1 MADYKSSFVFTN
13 EGRTLLVS
21 QTGGIK
27 FAILGYMLVGGLV
40 RALEGDDN
48 IAQDAVAKR
57 ETGDTSPDAALRRT
71 WKSLEDKA
79 FNAKLSP
86 IEYLMENDKI
96 TLFMKGVNYEINGN
110 DILPSSKEA
119 YAEAAQNYKEHLF
132 GSFYIPSTEIKTV
145 PNQSRYGTYAFNF
158 DKTYLNCDIKKDVS
172 IRHVIL
178 IGKQYAENK
187 EATFNVSQ
195 RQDASIVGIAEI
207 IQEDTKNNSEEQTET
222 LYNTP
227 ENEESSSSNDVPPGI
242 ELLKDQNEFV
252 TFQCQLRFTVTE
264 CPNEFIDINNG
275 DKVVIDD
282 TEDKDATKPAYEPV
296 SDIASKLALVNNGL
310 KTLSGGITIGQTEEV
325 LDELQLG
332 PEGSICMTKTLMVA
346 DCIDADDAENQF
358 NAAAL
363 IHPINKYPEEGKE
376 YVPQILM
383 TSVHST
389 SALNE
394 DITAYSVGMTVKAEG
409 RGEAY
414 SMFPD
419 SITSADAPIFKLGHI
434 PENDRIAVDI
444 FGLDNKLNGVAKDRL
459 IFSEFNRLTDSHYGR
474 PDVLFNS
481 NSNIMREGASN
492 NNNTLYNS
500 DSNELSQ
507 GASNALLFESNGNNF
522 SGGNGNSLYGSVA
535 NNIMYGN
542 YNKLLFSDANTV
554 RSHNHTFINSNAN
567 TAVENSNNFIAIA
580 SYGNG
585 FSGNS
590 YENVLIKSKGNSFSG
605 QAFNSLIMG
614 SVSNQLFEDTKEATL
629 LNAKN
634 VTLRSSYDDMILG
647 SRGGLLYK
655 SYFNGYYDN
664 YTCTVSESDQN
675 SLMRS
680 RFLGLKGMPIG
691 SIDPAERPIK
701 SDVQSNNNVILR
713 GEYFDM
719 FMCSNNFIVDT
730 YKLQSDDN
738 ITSLGP
744 VRVKG
749 STVINSSKSKIFN
762 ARDIYLWH
770 SEYSRVVAAS
780 NLSDSVLGLVGTSNS
795 MGSTNELDSIYY
807 GEFYGSDFSIK
818 GLKGASYKNGAESI
832 KTNARPVD
840 MLRLKLMFMNTFGS
854 ELDLGGYN
862 RDIKYKRSTSYLANA
877 PFESQNFTLFNTS
890 IKPTNSNV
898 VGGHHNKFIGGKN
911 TVILGGEYCKAST
924 YEHQVLMGKYNKDV
938 PADIIYGCGHF
949 NGTTF
954 VQGDKEYTESELET
968 IETMHQTIDRVRGDG
983 DNKSGE
989 TCFNALEFYAHQGKM
1004 IFRNCDDG
1012 HDAGSDVVS
1021 NNFGKSVTI
1030 DPTGII
1036 FRDRNGDIT
1045 GELVPQAVNSD
1056 GGKWTITL
1064 DIDTNGRYYVA
1075 NTVGMPTTL
1084 SQLDKVVLANHLF
1097 EYVDLNNYTGNQ
1109 GMQFSAASY
1118 GNLSEDAVS
1127 ASNNTLF
1134 GKQIPSEINI
1144 LIKKLKY
1151 NSEPG
1156 TSLRHDW
1163 VFVNKIMPWYR
1174 YNGQAP
1180 RYIPMQTCTLKYYY
1194 VGPNPSASTYTQ
1206 AMTIWAPPSMD
1217 ASCICKK
1224 IDYTYSAYMATDHW
1238 STRKRGCIPLD
1249 EFNDNKFFSD
1259 WVPNVPVYEGTAPSA
1274 GGVEPIYNT
1283 SGNFVSGGL
1292 TQAPG
1297 EITLYRANEI
1307 PTIGSMDPNGYYII

>member
-1 MADYKSSFVFTN
+1 MADTTYKSSFVFTK

-27 FAILGYMLVGGLV
+27 FAILGYLLVGGLA
-40 RALEGDDN
+40 RSMNGDDN
-48 IAQDAVAKR
+48 TPQDAIAASY
-57 ETGDTSPDAALRRT
+57 EEIPGTPDASLRNL
-71 WKSLEDKA
+71 WHKLEDKA
-79 FNAKLSP
+79 KDAKLSP
-86 IEYLMENDKI
+86 IEYLLNNDKI
-96 TLFMKGVNYEINGN
+96 TLFMKGVNYTIEGN
-110 DILPSSKEA
+110 DILPTSKEA
-119 YAEAAQNYKEHLF
+119 YAEAAENYKEHLF
-132 GSFYIPSTEIKTV
+132 GSFYIPSTELMTNKGH
-145 PNQSRYGTYAFNF
+145 RYGTYAFNF
-158 DKTYLNCDIKKDVS
+158 DKTYLNCDIKKDVD

-207 IQEDTKNNSEEQTET
+207 IQDDTTSE
-222 LYNTP
+222 
-227 ENEESSSSNDVPPGI
+227 SVPPGI

-264 CPNEFIDINNG
+264 CDNEFIPGTDIIM
-275 DKVVIDD
+275 IDD

-310 KTLSGGITIGQTEEV
+310 KTLSGGITIGQTEEI

-363 IHPINKYPEEGKE
+363 IHPINKYPDEGKE

-389 SALNE
+389 SSYNE

-409 RGEAY
+409 RGDAY
-414 SMFPD
+414 AMFPD
-419 SITSADAPIFKLGHI
+419 SITSADAPIFKQGHV

-444 FGLDNKLNGVAKDRL
+444 FGLDNKLNGNAKDRL
-459 IFSEFNRLTDSHYGR
+459 LFSEYNRITDPHYGR
-474 PDVLFNS
+474 PSVLINS
-481 NSNIMREGASN
+481 DSNILRQGASN
-492 NNNTLYNS
+492 NNNTLYDSDRNEFIQGVSNS
-500 DSNELSQ
+500 
-507 GASNALLFESNGNNF
+507 LLFESNNNYF
-522 SGGNGNSLYGSVA
+522 SGGNGNSLYGSDSNKIA
-535 NNIMYGN
+535 YGN
-542 YNKLLFSDANTV
+542 YNNLLFSHDNSIK
-554 RSHNHTFINSNAN
+554 SHNHTFINSNSN
-567 TAVENSNNFIAIA
+567 TATENSNNFIAIA

-590 YENVLIKSKGNSFSG
+590 YENVLLKSKGNTFSG
-605 QAFNSLIMG
+605 QAFNSLLMG
-614 SVSNQLFEDTKEATL
+614 SVSNHLLEDTKEATL

-664 YTCTVSESDQN
+664 YTCTVSDSDQN

-680 RFLGLKGMPIG
+680 RFLGIKGLPIG

-749 STVINSSKSKIFN
+749 STFVNSSKSKVFN

-770 SEYSRVVAAS
+770 SEYSRVVGAS
-780 NLSDSVLGLVGTSNS
+780 NLSDTQLGLVGTSNA

-818 GLKGASYKNGAESI
+818 GLKGASYKNGAESL
-832 KTNARPVD
+832 KVNARPVD
-840 MLRLKLMFMNTFGS
+840 MLRLKLMFMNTYGS

-862 RDIKYKRSTSYLANA
+862 PDVKYKHGTSYLANA
-877 PFESQNFTLFNTS
+877 TFESQNFTLFNTS
-890 IKPTNSNV
+890 VKPTNSNV
-898 VGGHHNKFIGGKN
+898 VGGHHNKFVGGKN

-954 VQGDKEYTESELET
+954 VQGDKEYTEAELET
-968 IETMHQTIDRVRGDG
+968 IETMHQTIDKVRGDG

-1021 NNFGKSVTI
+1021 NNFGKSITI
-1030 DPTGII
+1030 DPTGIV

-1056 GGKWTITL
+1056 GGKWTITV
-1064 DIDTNGRYYVA
+1064 DIDGNGRYYVA
-1075 NTVGMPTTL
+1075 NTVGVPPTIA
-1084 SQLDKVVLANHLF
+1084 QLDKVVLANHLF
-1097 EYVDLNNYTGNQ
+1097 EYTDLNNYTGNQ
-1109 GMQFSAASY
+1109 GATISAAQT
-1118 GNLSEDAVS
+1118 GNLTEASVS

-1144 LIKKLKY
+1144 LVRKMKY

-1156 TSLRHDW
+1156 TNLTHKW
-1163 VFVNKIMPWYR
+1163 VFVNKLMPWYR

-1180 RYIPMQTCTLKYYY
+1180 RYIPMQKCTLKYYY
-1194 VGPNPSASTYTQ
+1194 VGQPPSANTYTQ
-1206 AMTIWAPPSMD
+1206 RMDIWAPPSMD
-1217 ASCICKK
+1217 ANCICKK
-1224 IDYTYSAYMATDHW
+1224 INYCYSAYLNPNYHW
-1238 STRKRGCIPLD
+1238 STEQRGCIPLD

-1259 WVPNVPVYEGTAPSA
+1259 WVPNVPVYVGDTASG
-1274 GGVEPIYNT
+1274 GGVGPGVT
-1283 SGNFVSGGL
+1283 SGNFVSGGN
-1292 TQAPG
+1292 TEHPG
-1297 EITLYRANEI
+1297 DITLYRANEI
-1307 PTIGSMDPNGYYII
+1307 PPVDQMDPKGYYIV

>member
-1 MADYKSSFVFTN
+1 MADTTYKSSFVFTK

-27 FAILGYMLVGGLV
+27 FAILGYLLVGGLA
-40 RALEGDDN
+40 RSMNGDDN
-48 IAQDAVAKR
+48 TPQDAIAARYK
-57 ETGDTSPDAALRRT
+57 EIPGTPDASLRNL
-71 WKSLEDKA
+71 WHKLEDKA
-79 FNAKLSP
+79 KDVKLSP
-86 IEYLMENDKI
+86 IEYLLNNDKI
-96 TLFMKGVNYEINGN
+96 TLFMKGVNYTIEGN

-119 YAEAAQNYKEHLF
+119 YAEAAENYKEHLF
-132 GSFYIPSTEIKTV
+132 GSFYIPSTELMTNKGH
-145 PNQSRYGTYAFNF
+145 RYGTYAFNF
-158 DKTYLNCDIKKDVS
+158 DKTYLNCDIKKDVD

-207 IQEDTKNNSEEQTET
+207 IQDDTTSE
-222 LYNTP
+222 
-227 ENEESSSSNDVPPGI
+227 SVPPGI

-264 CPNEFIDINNG
+264 CPNEFIDIENG
-275 DKVVIDD
+275 DKIVIDD

-310 KTLSGGITIGQTEEV
+310 KTLSGGITIGQTEEI

-363 IHPINKYPEEGKE
+363 IHPINKYPDEGKE

-383 TSVHST
+383 TTVKST
-389 SALNE
+389 SSYNE

-414 SMFPD
+414 AMFPD
-419 SITSADAPIFKLGHI
+419 SITSADAPIFKQGHV

-444 FGLDNKLNGVAKDRL
+444 FGLDNKLNGNAKDRL
-459 IFSEFNRLTDSHYGR
+459 LFSEYNRITDPHYGR
-474 PDVLFNS
+474 PSVLINS
-481 NSNIMREGASN
+481 DSNILRQGASN
-492 NNNTLYNS
+492 NNNTLYDSDRNEFIQGVSNS
-500 DSNELSQ
+500 
-507 GASNALLFESNGNNF
+507 LLFESNNNYF
-522 SGGNGNSLYGSVA
+522 SGGNGNSLYGSDSNKIA
-535 NNIMYGN
+535 YGN
-542 YNKLLFSDANTV
+542 YNNLLFSHDNSIK
-554 RSHNHTFINSNAN
+554 SHNHTFINSNSN
-567 TAVENSNNFIAIA
+567 TATENSNNFIAIA

-590 YENVLIKSKGNSFSG
+590 YENVLLKSKGNTFSG
-605 QAFNSLIMG
+605 QAFNSLLMG
-614 SVSNQLFEDTKEATL
+614 SVSNHLLEDTKEATL

-664 YTCTVSESDQN
+664 YTCTVSDSDQN

-680 RFLGLKGMPIG
+680 RFLGVKGLPIG

-749 STVINSSKSKIFN
+749 STFVNSSKSKVFN

-780 NLSDSVLGLVGTSNS
+780 NLSDTQLGLVGTSNA

-818 GLKGASYKNGAESI
+818 GLKGASYKNGAESL
-832 KTNARPVD
+832 KVNARPVD
-840 MLRLKLMFMNTFGS
+840 MLRLKLMFMNTYGS

-862 RDIKYKRSTSYLANA
+862 PDVKYKHGTSYLANA
-877 PFESQNFTLFNTS
+877 TFESQNFTLFNTS
-890 IKPTNSNV
+890 VKPTNSNV
-898 VGGHHNKFIGGKN
+898 VGGHHNKFVGGKN

-954 VQGDKEYTESELET
+954 VQGDKEYTEAELET
-968 IETMHQTIDRVRGDG
+968 IETMHQTIDKVRGDG

-1021 NNFGKSVTI
+1021 NNFGKSITI
-1030 DPTGII
+1030 DPTGIV

-1056 GGKWTITL
+1056 GGKWTITV
-1064 DIDTNGRYYVA
+1064 DIDGNGRYYVA
-1075 NTVGMPTTL
+1075 NTVGVPPTIA
-1084 SQLDKVVLANHLF
+1084 QLDKVVLANHLF
-1097 EYVDLNNYTGNQ
+1097 EYTDLNNYTANQ
-1109 GMQFSAASY
+1109 GATLSAAQT
-1118 GNLSEDAVS
+1118 GNLTEASVS

-1144 LIKKLKY
+1144 LVRKMKY

-1156 TSLRHDW
+1156 TNLTHKW
-1163 VFVNKIMPWYR
+1163 VFVNKMMPWYR

-1180 RYIPMQTCTLKYYY
+1180 RYIPMQKCTLKYYY
-1194 VGPNPSASTYTQ
+1194 VGQPPSANTYTQ
-1206 AMTIWAPPSMD
+1206 RMDIWAPPSMD
-1217 ASCICKK
+1217 ANCICKK
-1224 IDYTYSAYMATDHW
+1224 INYCYSAYLNPNYHW
-1238 STRKRGCIPLD
+1238 STEQRGCIPLD

-1259 WVPNVPVYEGTAPSA
+1259 WVPNVPVYVGDTASG
-1274 GGVEPIYNT
+1274 GGVGPGVT
-1283 SGNFVSGGL
+1283 SGNFVSGGN
-1292 TQAPG
+1292 TEHPG
-1297 EITLYRANEI
+1297 DITLYRANEI
-1307 PTIGSMDPNGYYII
+1307 PPVDQMDPKGYYIV

>member
-1 MADYKSSFVFTN
+1 MADTTYKSSFVFTK

-27 FAILGYMLVGGLV
+27 FAILGYLLVGGLV
-40 RALEGDDN
+40 RSMNGDDN
-48 IAQDAVAKR
+48 TPQDDISANYNP
-57 ETGDTSPDAALRRT
+57 DTSAPNYISDDSKPDTTLRNLWHDIESRAA
-71 WKSLEDKA
+71 A
-79 FNAKLSP
+79 AGVSP
-86 IEYLMENDKI
+86 IEYLSEDPKI

-110 DILPSSKEA
+110 DILPSSKDD
-119 YAEAAQNYKEHLF
+119 YAEAVKNYKEHLF
-132 GSFYIPSTEIKTV
+132 GSFYIPSTELMTD
-145 PNQSRYGTYAFNF
+145 PNGNRYGTYAFNF

-178 IGKQYAENK
+178 IGKQYAENR

-207 IQEDTKNNSEEQTET
+207 VQDDTTSE
-222 LYNTP
+222 
-227 ENEESSSSNDVPPGI
+227 SVPPGI

-264 CPNEFIDINNG
+264 CPNEFIDIENG

-282 TEDKDATKPAYEPV
+282 NEGSTSAAYEPV

-310 KTLSGGITIGQTEEV
+310 KTLSGGITIGQTEEI

-363 IHPINKYPEEGKE
+363 IHPINKYPDEGKE

-409 RGEAY
+409 RGEEY

-419 SITSADAPIFKLGHI
+419 SITAKDAPIFKLGHI

-444 FGLDNKLNGVAKDRL
+444 FGLDNKLNGYAKDRL
-459 IFSEFNRLTDSHYGR
+459 LFSEFNRITDSHYGR
-474 PDVLFNS
+474 PSVLINS
-481 NSNIMREGASN
+481 DNNILRQGASN
-492 NNNTLYNS
+492 NNNTLYDSDNNEFLQGVMNS
-500 DSNELSQ
+500 
-507 GASNALLFESNGNNF
+507 LLFESNNNNF
-522 SGGNGNSLYGSVA
+522 SGGNGNSLYGSDSNKIV
-535 NNIMYGN
+535 YGN
-542 YNKLLFSDANTV
+542 YNNFLFSHDNIV
-554 RSHNHTFINSNAN
+554 RSHNHTFINSNSN
-567 TAVENSNNFIAIA
+567 TATENSNNFIAIA

-585 FSGNS
+585 FSENS
-590 YENVLIKSKGNSFSG
+590 YENVLLKSKGNTFSG
-605 QAFNSLIMG
+605 QAFNSLLMG
-614 SVSNQLFEDTKEATL
+614 SVSNHLLEDTKEATL

-647 SRGGLLYK
+647 SHGGLLYK

-664 YTCTVSESDQN
+664 YTCTVTDSDQN
-675 SLMRS
+675 SIMRS
-680 RFLGLKGMPIG
+680 RFLGVKGLPLG
-691 SIDPAERPIK
+691 AIDPAERPIK

-749 STVINSSKSKIFN
+749 STVVNSSKSKIFN

-780 NLSDSVLGLVGTSNS
+780 DYSDSLLGLVGTSNA
-795 MGSTNELDSIYY
+795 MGSTNELDSIYF
-807 GEFYGSDFSIK
+807 GEFFGSDFNIK
-818 GLKGASYKNGAESI
+818 GLKGASYKNGAESL

-840 MLRLKLMFMNTFGS
+840 MLRLKLMFMNTYGS

-862 RDIKYKRSTSYLANA
+862 RFNKYKHPTAYLSNA
-877 PFESQNFTLFNTS
+877 TFESQNFTLFNTS
-890 IKPTNSNV
+890 VKPTNSNI
-898 VGGHHNKFIGGKN
+898 VGGHHNKFVGGKN

-924 YEHQVLMGKYNKDV
+924 YEHQILMGKYNKDV

-954 VQGDKEYTESELET
+954 VQGDKEYTEAELET
-968 IETMHQTIDRVRGDG
+968 IETMHQTIDKVRGDG

-1012 HDAGSDVVS
+1012 HDAGSNAVS
-1021 NNFGKSVTI
+1021 NNFGKSITI
-1030 DPTGII
+1030 DPTGIV
-1036 FRDRNGDIT
+1036 FRNRNGDIT

-1056 GGKWTITL
+1056 GGKWTITI
-1064 DIDTNGRYYVA
+1064 DIDGNGRYYVA
-1075 NTVGMPTTL
+1075 NTVGVPPTIA
-1084 SQLDKVVLANHLF
+1084 QLDKVVLANHLF
-1097 EYVDLNNYTGNQ
+1097 EYVDLNSYTANPGRS
-1109 GMQFSAASY
+1109 FSAATN
-1118 GNLSEDAVS
+1118 GNLMESSVS
-1127 ASNNTLF
+1127 ASNNLLF

-1144 LIKKLKY
+1144 LVKKLKY
-1151 NSEPG
+1151 NIETGSRV
-1156 TSLRHDW
+1156 SHKW

-1180 RYIPMQTCTLKYYY
+1180 RYIPMQTCSLKYYY
-1194 VGPNPSASTYTQ
+1194 VGQPASAGEH
-1206 AMTIWAPPSMD
+1206 MMDIWAPPSMD

-1224 IDYTYSAYMATDHW
+1224 IEYCYSAYAHTEQYHW
-1238 STRKRGCIPLD
+1238 STKNRGCIPLD

-1259 WVPNVPVYEGTAPSA
+1259 WVTNVPVYAGDTASG
-1274 GGVEPIYNT
+1274 GGVDPT
-1283 SGNFVSGGL
+1283 VTRGNYVSGGN
-1292 TQAPG
+1292 TNAPG

-1307 PTIGSMDPNGYYII
+1307 PEHANMDPHGYYII

>member
-1 MADYKSSFVFTN
+1 MADTTYKSSFVFTK

-27 FAILGYMLVGGLV
+27 FAILGYLLVGGLA
-40 RALEGDDN
+40 RSMNGDDN
-48 IAQDAVAKR
+48 TPQDAIAASY
-57 ETGDTSPDAALRRT
+57 EEIPGTPDASLRNL
-71 WKSLEDKA
+71 WHKLEDKA
-79 FNAKLSP
+79 KDAKLSP
-86 IEYLMENDKI
+86 IEYLLNNDKI
-96 TLFMKGVNYEINGN
+96 TLFMKGVNYTIEGN
-110 DILPSSKEA
+110 DILPTSKEA
-119 YAEAAQNYKEHLF
+119 YAEAAENYKEHLF
-132 GSFYIPSTEIKTV
+132 GSFYIPSTELMTNKGH
-145 PNQSRYGTYAFNF
+145 RYGTYAFNF
-158 DKTYLNCDIKKDVS
+158 DKTYLNCDIKKDVD

-207 IQEDTKNNSEEQTET
+207 IQDDSTSE
-222 LYNTP
+222 
-227 ENEESSSSNDVPPGI
+227 SVPPGI

-264 CPNEFIDINNG
+264 CDNEFIPG
-275 DKVVIDD
+275 DKIIIDD

-310 KTLSGGITIGQTEEV
+310 KTLSGGITIGQTEEI

-346 DCIDADDAENQF
+346 DCIDTDDAENQF

-363 IHPINKYPEEGKE
+363 IHPINKYPDEGKE

-389 SALNE
+389 SSYNE

-414 SMFPD
+414 AMFPD
-419 SITSADAPIFKLGHI
+419 SITSADAPIFKQGHV

-444 FGLDNKLNGVAKDRL
+444 FGLDNKLNGNAKDRL
-459 IFSEFNRLTDSHYGR
+459 LFSEYNRITDPHYGR
-474 PDVLFNS
+474 PSVLINS
-481 NSNIMREGASN
+481 DSNILRQGASN
-492 NNNTLYNS
+492 NNNTLYDSDKNEFIQGVSNS
-500 DSNELSQ
+500 
-507 GASNALLFESNGNNF
+507 LLFESNNNYF
-522 SGGNGNSLYGSVA
+522 SGGNGNSLYGSDSNKIA
-535 NNIMYGN
+535 YGN
-542 YNKLLFSDANTV
+542 YNNLLFSHDNSV
-554 RSHNHTFINSNAN
+554 KSHNHTFINSNSN
-567 TAVENSNNFIAIA
+567 TATENSNNFIAIA

-590 YENVLIKSKGNSFSG
+590 YENVLLKSKGNTFSG
-605 QAFNSLIMG
+605 QAFNSLLMG
-614 SVSNQLFEDTKEATL
+614 SVSNHLLEDTKEATL

-664 YTCTVSESDQN
+664 YTCTVSDSDQN

-680 RFLGLKGMPIG
+680 RFLGVKGLPIG

-749 STVINSSKSKIFN
+749 STFVNSSKSKVFN

-780 NLSDSVLGLVGTSNS
+780 NLSDTQLGLVGTSNA

-818 GLKGASYKNGAESI
+818 GLKGASYKNGAESL
-832 KTNARPVD
+832 KVNARPVD
-840 MLRLKLMFMNTFGS
+840 MLRLKLMFMNTYGS

-862 RDIKYKRSTSYLANA
+862 PDVKYKHGTSYLANA
-877 PFESQNFTLFNTS
+877 TFESQNFTLFNTS
-890 IKPTNSNV
+890 VKPTNSNV
-898 VGGHHNKFIGGKN
+898 VGGHHNKFVGGKN

-954 VQGDKEYTESELET
+954 VQGDKEYTEAELET
-968 IETMHQTIDRVRGDG
+968 IETMHQTIDKVRGDG

-1021 NNFGKSVTI
+1021 NNFGKSITI
-1030 DPTGII
+1030 DPTGIV

-1056 GGKWTITL
+1056 GGKWTITV
-1064 DIDTNGRYYVA
+1064 DIDGNGRYYVA
-1075 NTVGMPTTL
+1075 NTVGVPPTIA
-1084 SQLDKVVLANHLF
+1084 QLDKVVLANHLF
-1097 EYVDLNNYTGNQ
+1097 EYTDLNNYTGNQ
-1109 GMQFSAASY
+1109 GATISAAQT
-1118 GNLSEDAVS
+1118 GNLTEASVS

-1144 LIKKLKY
+1144 LVRKMKY

-1156 TSLRHDW
+1156 TNLTHKW
-1163 VFVNKIMPWYR
+1163 VFVNKLMPWYR

-1180 RYIPMQTCTLKYYY
+1180 RYIPMQKCTLKYYY
-1194 VGPNPSASTYTQ
+1194 VGQPPSANTYTQ
-1206 AMTIWAPPSMD
+1206 RMDIWAPPSMD
-1217 ASCICKK
+1217 ANCICKK
-1224 IDYTYSAYMATDHW
+1224 INYCYSAYLNPNYHW
-1238 STRKRGCIPLD
+1238 STEQRGCIPLD

-1259 WVPNVPVYEGTAPSA
+1259 WVPNVPVYAGDTASA
-1274 GGVEPIYNT
+1274 GGVGPSVT
-1283 SGNFVSGGL
+1283 SGNFVSGGN
-1292 TQAPG
+1292 TERPG

-1307 PTIGSMDPNGYYII
+1307 PPVDQMDPYGYYIV

>member
-1 MADYKSSFVFTN
+1 MADTTYKSSFVFTK

-27 FAILGYMLVGGLV
+27 FAILGYLLVGGLV
-40 RALEGDDN
+40 RSMNDDDN
-48 IAQDAVAKR
+48 TPQDAIAAAASYEEK
-57 ETGDTSPDAALRRT
+57 TGTPDASLRNL
-71 WKSLEDKA
+71 WNKLEEKA
-79 FNAKLSP
+79 KDAKLSP
-86 IEYLMENDKI
+86 IEYLLNNDKI
-96 TLFMKGVNYEINGN
+96 TLFMKGVNYTIEGN

-119 YAEAAQNYKEHLF
+119 YTEAAENYKEHLF
-132 GSFYIPSTEIKTV
+132 GSFYIPSTELMTNKGH
-145 PNQSRYGTYAFNF
+145 RYGTYAFNF
-158 DKTYLNCDIKKDVS
+158 DKTYLNCDIKKDVD

-207 IQEDTKNNSEEQTET
+207 IQDDTTSE
-222 LYNTP
+222 
-227 ENEESSSSNDVPPGI
+227 SVPPGI

-264 CPNEFIDINNG
+264 CDNEFIDIENG
-275 DKVVIDD
+275 DKIVIDD

-310 KTLSGGITIGQTEEV
+310 KTLSGGITIGQTEEI

-363 IHPINKYPEEGKE
+363 IHPINKYPDEGKE

-389 SALNE
+389 SSYNE

-414 SMFPD
+414 AMFPD
-419 SITSADAPIFKLGHI
+419 SITSADAPIFKQGHV

-444 FGLDNKLNGVAKDRL
+444 FGLDNKLNGNAKDRL
-459 IFSEFNRLTDSHYGR
+459 LFSEYNRITDPHYGR
-474 PDVLFNS
+474 PSVLINS
-481 NSNIMREGASN
+481 DSNILRQGASN
-492 NNNTLYNS
+492 NNNTLYDSDRNEFIQGVSNS
-500 DSNELSQ
+500 
-507 GASNALLFESNGNNF
+507 LLFESNNNYF
-522 SGGNGNSLYGSVA
+522 SGGNGNSLYGSDSNKIA
-535 NNIMYGN
+535 YGN
-542 YNKLLFSDANTV
+542 YNNLLFSHDNSIK
-554 RSHNHTFINSNAN
+554 SHNHTFINSNSN
-567 TAVENSNNFIAIA
+567 TATENSNNFIAIA

-590 YENVLIKSKGNSFSG
+590 YENVLLKSKGNTFSG
-605 QAFNSLIMG
+605 QAFNSLLMG
-614 SVSNQLFEDTKEATL
+614 SVSNHLLEDTKEATL

-664 YTCTVSESDQN
+664 YTCTVSDSDQN

-680 RFLGLKGMPIG
+680 RFLGIKGLPIG

-749 STVINSSKSKIFN
+749 STFVNSSKSKVFN

-770 SEYSRVVAAS
+770 SEYSRIVGAS
-780 NLSDSVLGLVGTSNS
+780 NLSDTQLGLVGTSNA

-818 GLKGASYKNGAESI
+818 GLKGASYKNGAESL
-832 KTNARPVD
+832 KVNARPVD
-840 MLRLKLMFMNTFGS
+840 MLRLKLMFMNTYGS

-862 RDIKYKRSTSYLANA
+862 PDVKYKHGTSYLANA
-877 PFESQNFTLFNTS
+877 TFESQNFTLFNTS
-890 IKPTNSNV
+890 VKPTNSNV
-898 VGGHHNKFIGGKN
+898 VGGHHNKFVGGKN

-954 VQGDKEYTESELET
+954 VQGDKEYTEAELET
-968 IETMHQTIDRVRGDG
+968 IETMHQTIDKVRGDG

-1021 NNFGKSVTI
+1021 NNFGKSITI
-1030 DPTGII
+1030 DPTGIV

-1056 GGKWTITL
+1056 GGKWTITV
-1064 DIDTNGRYYVA
+1064 DIDGNGRYYVA
-1075 NTVGMPTTL
+1075 NTVGVPPTIA
-1084 SQLDKVVLANHLF
+1084 QLDKVVLANHLF
-1097 EYVDLNNYTGNQ
+1097 EYTDLNNYTANQ
-1109 GMQFSAASY
+1109 GATISAAQT
-1118 GNLSEDAVS
+1118 GNLTEASVS

-1144 LIKKLKY
+1144 LVRKMKY

-1156 TSLRHDW
+1156 TNLTHKW
-1163 VFVNKIMPWYR
+1163 VFINKMMPWYR

-1180 RYIPMQTCTLKYYY
+1180 RYIPMQKCTLKYYY
-1194 VGPNPSASTYTQ
+1194 VGQPPSANTYTQ
-1206 AMTIWAPPSMD
+1206 RMDIWAPPSMD
-1217 ASCICKK
+1217 ANCICKK
-1224 IDYTYSAYMATDHW
+1224 INYCYSAYLNPNYHW
-1238 STRKRGCIPLD
+1238 STEQRGCIPLD

-1259 WVPNVPVYEGTAPSA
+1259 WVPNVPVYVGDTASG
-1274 GGVEPIYNT
+1274 GGVGPGVT
-1283 SGNFVSGGL
+1283 SGNYVSGGN
-1292 TQAPG
+1292 TERPG
-1297 EITLYRANEI
+1297 DITLYRANEI
-1307 PTIGSMDPNGYYII
+1307 PPVDQMDPHGYYIV